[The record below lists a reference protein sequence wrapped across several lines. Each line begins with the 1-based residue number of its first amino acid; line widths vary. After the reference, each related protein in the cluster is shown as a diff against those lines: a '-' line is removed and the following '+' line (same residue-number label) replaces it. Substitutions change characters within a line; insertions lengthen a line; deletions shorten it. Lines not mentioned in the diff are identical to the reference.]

1 MTGPAFDPPVSNEE
15 MFGAP
20 VSGAPQQPAAESQAP
35 PVFKPWHL
43 PRKQLVRKE
52 QWAASLRALVAEHP
66 RTGPIRYLG
75 LPGQDL
81 LDLQLLAEVSRDAS
95 RPFQYLAFDDAPT
108 PALGDRLPR
117 DVASNIVH
125 GIGTIV
131 ENSRIVRH
139 KFSDIAVADSAS
151 QRAFREMG
159 DIDIVNLDLCEAF
172 TSGGM
177 DGHMHNALAALLQ
190 QQRNTRTLPW
200 VLCLTLRGEVSKM
213 VPAEVSTYVQVLNSN
228 CQSSQ
233 RFREGLCG
241 LARVSSGS
249 PVTGETLAAAM
260 NANSWI
266 SGQMTG
272 IALGKWMAR
281 LLATSTPWKVTIASL
296 WGYRTGLLPGKGD
309 RRAQQRAEGPPNMIS
324 LVYRFDRKEETVAD
338 GQLLAPAF
346 PPRARNMLEDP
357 FREQAI
363 AERMVN
369 TVGSE
374 AADLDARL
382 ARDEALSSSLFI
394 EAKNAL
400 VVRMYDGAGYEAFVN
415 GAAKV
420 RLVGAR

>member
-1 MTGPAFDPPVSNEE
+1 MTGPAFDPPASNEE

-20 VSGAPQQPAAESQAP
+20 VSGVPHSISSSQPFPE
-35 PVFKPWHL
+35 FKPWHL

-52 QWAASLRALVAEHP
+52 QWAASLKALVGEHP
-66 RTGPIRYLG
+66 RTGPIRYVG

-81 LDLQLLAEVSRDAS
+81 LDLQLLAEVSRDVS
-95 RPFQYLAFDDAPT
+95 RPFQYLAFDDDPT
-108 PALGDRLPR
+108 SPVGDRLPR

-139 KFSDIAVADSAS
+139 KFSDIAVAESAS

-159 DIDIVNLDLCEAF
+159 DIDIVNLDLCNAF
-172 TSGGM
+172 TSGGV

-190 QQRNTRTLPW
+190 QQKNTRTFPW
-200 VLCLTLRGEVSKM
+200 VLCLTLRGEVSRM
-213 VPAEVSTYVQVLNSN
+213 VPTEVSTYIDVLNSN

-233 RFREGLCG
+233 RFRERLCG
-241 LARVSSGS
+241 LARVPLGN
-249 PVTGETLAAAM
+249 PVTGEALVTAM
-260 NANSWI
+260 RSSSWV

-272 IALGKWMAR
+272 IALGKWMAH
-281 LLATSTPWKVTIASL
+281 LLASSTPWKVSIVSL

-309 RRAQQRAEGPPNMIS
+309 QRSQQRADGPPNMIS
-324 LVYRFDRKEETVAD
+324 LVYQFDRKEETVFD
-338 GQLLAPAF
+338 ERMLAPAF
-346 PPRARNMLEDP
+346 SPRAQNILHDP

-363 AERMVN
+363 AEGMVN
-369 TVGSE
+369 AVGSE
-374 AADLDARL
+374 ATDLDARL
-382 ARDEALSSSLFI
+382 AGDEDLFSSLLS
-394 EAKNAL
+394 EAKDAL
-400 VVRMYDGAGYEAFVN
+400 EVRMYDGAGYEAFVS